1 MILRQSS
8 LLDRPYWVIYRIGL
22 NKIRCIYKINVNK
35 VGHRIDKPYFIKY
48 PLLTTNAFDP
58 AAAYSLGSATFPR
71 RLNWDDD

>member
-22 NKIRCIYKINVNK
+22 YKIRCIYKINVNK

-48 PLLTTNAFDP
+48 PLLTSSAFDP

-71 RLNWDDD
+71 HLN